1 MDAVAGFHDHGA
13 APRRAAVV
21 ISVGTKS
28 PGPEHWCCGLTY
40 VCLRSPFS
48 GASRASVR
56 DGAHRV
62 LITTGGGDPDEAA
75 IGLVGAA
82 RNALPGAEL
91 RLVIGPQAAGR
102 VPDGIVPVSAPE
114 SLYDEMRAA
123 DLIICGAGQSAFE
136 AVSLG
141 VPTAVVPLVDNQMG
155 NAQRLAEA
163 QAARVLWPGDDPRPH
178 LRELATDPEVRAG
191 LAQRGRLTIDG
202 RGARRVAAKILAAL
216 IGAAA

>member
-1 MDAVAGFHDHGA
+1 
-13 APRRAAVV
+13 
-21 ISVGTKS
+21 
-28 PGPEHWCCGLTY
+28 
-40 VCLRSPFS
+40 
-48 GASRASVR
+48 VR